1 MFLALWKRNTLD
13 EHRPGMVDAIR
24 KIVSHIVVVSINH
37 EVHYGCLTLK
47 DILE

>member
-1 MFLALWKRNTLD
+1 MFLTLWKRNTLD
-13 EHRPGMVDAIR
+13 EHWPGRVYAIG
-24 KIVSHIVVVSINH
+24 KIVSHIVFVSINN